1 MYLTLMITHTVKNV
15 ACSNFKFQIQ
25 NHRRHDQREEVS
37 FRIFFYLCVNGE
49 TNPEQFR
56 LIAQHKLLVIKFVS
70 YEQHKNSSL
79 EFVNIQTFRIQK
91 LSDSTFQL

>member
-1 MYLTLMITHTVKNV
+1 MQIFKRSGLQIFRIR
-15 ACSNFKFQIQ
+15 CSNFKFQIQ

-37 FRIFFYLCVNGE
+37 FLIFFYLCVNGE
-49 TNPEQFR
+49 TNPEQVR
-56 LIAQHKLLVIKFVS
+56 LIAQHKLLVMKFVS

-79 EFVNIQTFRIQK
+79 EFVNIKTFRIEK